1 MSVPGLK
8 WPESLVHSQDQ
19 KLAEFWPSSQK
30 PLFSLGSYLWTPDN
44 VHPSLT
50 MSPHSITKTQQL
62 HPQLKIPRLVSPPE
76 WVVTECDDLEGP
88 GTETR
93 LGKEECSPLL
103 CIRTQLARR
112 SAPLCCAS
120 ALSILSPSTHHPV
133 TLAKYEKLL
142 IAMCKMTKEVI

>member
-30 PLFSLGSYLWTPDN
+30 SLFSLGSYLWTPDN

-93 LGKEECSPLL
+93 FGKEECSPLL
-103 CIRTQLARR
+103 CIRTQHSQSFHTPPSDTRKVWEALDSHVQDDKR
-112 SAPLCCAS
+112 SDLNMISCS
-120 ALSILSPSTHHPV
+120 KNI
-133 TLAKYEKLL
+133 
-142 IAMCKMTKEVI
+142 